1 MVTKFP
7 EMFERAAN
15 AELQFGEVPFALFKT
30 EKNIQQRSIFL
41 TEHLLIFVLKGHKKL
56 HFPGRVIQVDAK
68 QIILLKRGVHVLSE
82 CVAGDQP
89 YECIVIF
96 VKDSFIRRFLHDHIK
111 DSKEINSTVADFL
124 IVPSSPLLDSFKAQY
139 KCYFDQEVTLLKEI
153 MDVKL
158 QELFLLLS
166 GSSLKKEVLSF
177 LHSALAEHELSLDYL
192 MRRYLLQQLSI
203 EQLARV
209 SGRSLAKFKRDF
221 QQEFQCTPRQW
232 INQERIAYSSTLLY
246 NTNDSVA
253 EIAYTAGFDNVSH
266 FIKLFKRQ
274 FGFTPNSVRTESVM
288 I

>member
-7 EMFERAAN
+7 EMFERAAS

-41 TEHLLIFVLKGHKKL
+41 TEHMLIFVLKGHKKL
-56 HFPGRVIQVDAK
+56 HFPDRVIEVDLKQV
-68 QIILLKRGVHVLSE
+68 ILLKRGVHVLSE
-82 CVAGDQP
+82 CVAGNQP

-96 VKDSFIRRFLHDHIK
+96 VKDSFIRRFLHDHVNGK
-111 DSKEINSTVADFL
+111 QSPQLPVTDYL
-124 IVPSSPLLDSFKAQY
+124 IIPSSPLLDSFKAQY
-139 KCYFDQEVTLLKEI
+139 KCYFDQDVTHLKEI

-166 GSSLKKEVLSF
+166 GSSLKKQVLSF
-177 LHSALAEHELSLDYL
+177 LHSALAEHQLSLDYL

-203 EQLARV
+203 GQLARV

-221 QQEFQCTPRQW
+221 QREFQCTPRQW
-232 INQERIAYSSTLLY
+232 INQERLAYSSILLH

-253 EIAYTAGFDNVSH
+253 EIAYAAGFDNVSH

-274 FGFTPNSVRTESVM
+274 FGFTPNAARTESV
-288 I
+288 II

>member
-15 AELQFGEVPFALFKT
+15 AELQFGEVPFALYKT
-30 EKNIQQRSIFL
+30 EKNNRQRSIFL
-41 TEHLLIFVLKGHKKL
+41 TEHMLIFVLKGHKKL
-56 HFPGRVIQVDAK
+56 HFPDHVIQVDAK

-82 CVAGDQP
+82 YVADDQP

-96 VKDSFIRRFLHDHIK
+96 IKDSFIRRFLHDQVK
-111 DSKEINSTVADFL
+111 DNQASHSPPADYL
-124 IVPSSPLLDSFKAQY
+124 IVPSNPLLDSFKAQY
-139 KCYFDQEVTLLKEI
+139 KCYFDQAVAHLPEI
-153 MDVKL
+153 MDIKL
-158 QELFLLLS
+158 QELFLLLT
-166 GSSLKKEVLSF
+166 GSSFKKPVLSF
-177 LHSALAEHELSLDYL
+177 LHSALAEHQLSLDYL

-221 QQEFQCTPRQW
+221 RQEFQCTPRQW
-232 INQERIAYSSTLLY
+232 INQERLAYSSTLLH
-246 NTNDSVA
+246 NTDDSVA
-253 EIAYTAGFDNVSH
+253 EIAYAAGFDNVSH

-274 FGFTPNSVRTESVM
+274 FGLTPNSARTESVM